1 MFLTLPRHEIL
12 AHEGVRIPYAAKLFY
27 DVCAYRDRTNQ
38 KSHVFVNRVFCEV
51 AFLGTGFLALVESAV
66 RLPIAFLG
74 AFFSSHQEDW
84 LRGIHISVLT
94 TFYSLAAVVSNL
106 FVDHLTETLAHLDI
120 TARGHFSDYLLFQA
134 CETGQKSLIKR
145 LVKMGADSHLV
156 DPSVEVSSALIP
168 TLTGREDLIPFF
180 DLNHFERGYLDLKK
194 LSHWLSV
201 KGNVHLNG
209 QHLTMEGAPSQW
221 LFESLA
227 ESFQR
232 FRTCSEFGL
241 LKLTQKKAAQIE
253 EALYLAYTQQS
264 YADIAL
270 RARQKKL
277 TFIDS
282 GWQNH
287 SICIAFY
294 GNYMA
299 IANRGD
305 NVEGNSTL
313 EVYKIDPKK
322 ISSQVVEEIL
332 MHRLLSSQKGKKY
345 FYQKL
350 PEKLSSKG
358 KVTQDKL
365 CKKFRSI
372 APSLQKEGICALAS
386 KKGGLRF
393 AWAMLLEN
401 SPSQE
406 TLERAR
412 VESKLYTDWAA
423 YMYAD
428 EKNYHEEY
436 SAAETFL
443 NKVYNKAS
451 AKHERFKATK
461 WHLRLPRFL
470 SRCLS

>member
-38 KSHVFVNRVFCEV
+38 KPHFLVNRALCEV
-51 AFLGTGFLALVESAV
+51 AFLGTGILALVESAV

-74 AFFSSHQEDW
+74 AFFSNHQEDW

-106 FVDHLTETLAHLDI
+106 FVNHLTKTLTYLDI
-120 TARGHFSDYLLFQA
+120 SARGHFSDYLLFQA
-134 CETGQKSLIKR
+134 CETGQKSVIKK
-145 LVKMGADSHLV
+145 LLKMGADSHLV

-168 TLTGREDLIPFF
+168 TLTGREDLVPFF
-180 DLNHFERGYLDLKK
+180 ELNHFEKGYLDLKK

-201 KGNVHLNG
+201 KGSIHLDG

-241 LKLTQKKAAQIE
+241 LTLNQKKAAQIE
-253 EALYLAYTQQS
+253 DALYLAYTDHS
-264 YADIAL
+264 YDNIAL

-287 SICIAFY
+287 SICISFY

-299 IANRGD
+299 VANRGD

-322 ISSQVVEEIL
+322 VTGKVVEEIL
-332 MHRLLSSQKGKKY
+332 MHRLLSSSKGKKY

-350 PEKLSSKG
+350 PEKLSPTG
-358 KVTQDKL
+358 KVVQDKL
-365 CKKFRSI
+365 CKNFRSI
-372 APSLQKEGICALAS
+372 APSLQKHGICALAS
-386 KKGGLRF
+386 KKGALRF
-393 AWAMLLEN
+393 AFAMLLEN
-401 SPSQE
+401 PPSKE
-406 TLERAR
+406 TLQRAQI
-412 VESKLYTDWAA
+412 ESKLYTDWAA

-428 EKNYHEEY
+428 EKNYHEKY
-436 SAAETFL
+436 PGTETFL
-443 NKVYNKAS
+443 SKVYDKARV
-451 AKHERFKATK
+451 KHNRFKATR

-470 SRCLS
+470 SRRLS